1 VIAEKGKNWRER
13 KVHTIE
19 LIRGAGHN
27 MKLLSCADKLA
38 NIRDIIRDYDRL
50 GEDVWDIF
58 NAPKD
63 SHAWYYGS
71 TLEAFAVG
79 DGSIGDTEHPFDALY
94 LRVREMQGRDY
105 DDLTNSDNSFIKSS
119 MSLLT
124 LLHISL

>member
-1 VIAEKGKNWRER
+1 MTGSSKHSNLHTLLIRVIAGKGKNWRER

-50 GEDVWDIF
+50 GEDVWDRF

-63 SHAWYYGS
+63 SQAWYYGS
-71 TLEAFAVG
+71 MLEAFAAG
-79 DGSIGDTEHPFDALY
+79 DGSIGDTVAFLEY
-94 LRVREMQGRDY
+94 GKCVREVFGDG
-105 DDLTNSDNSFIKSS
+105 
-119 MSLLT
+119 
-124 LLHISL
+124 